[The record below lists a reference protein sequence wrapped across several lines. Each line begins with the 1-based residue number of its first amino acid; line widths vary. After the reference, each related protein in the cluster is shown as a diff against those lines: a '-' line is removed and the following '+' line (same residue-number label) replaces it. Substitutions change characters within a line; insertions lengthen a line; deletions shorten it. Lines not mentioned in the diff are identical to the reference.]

1 MAELV
6 FVGLGLGPGSL
17 PHGAL
22 DAIKACDMIFLERY
36 TAPVP
41 DDEISRLSKLTGRA
55 IEELDRTA
63 VEKGDA
69 IIDVAK
75 KGRAAL
81 LVPGDPMA
89 ATTHLSLR
97 MRAAAESISVRIIH
111 ASSVF
116 SAIPGILGLQHYKFG
131 RTITVPFHREGFAP
145 TSPYESLVKNTEAG
159 QHTLALLD
167 IDAEKGR
174 YMTSREGIEALM
186 TMEKKVGG
194 DLLARGALCC
204 IVARAG
210 HGDCAIRAG
219 PVQEML
225 RFDAG
230 EPPHSLVFPAA
241 LHFLEA
247 EALVAFAGAPK
258 EILKGK

>member
-6 FVGLGLGPGSL
+6 FVGLGLGPDGL
-17 PHGAL
+17 PHEAL
-22 DAIKACDMIFLERY
+22 DVLRSCDRVFIERY

-41 DDEISRLSKLTGRA
+41 DTTISRISDLIDKYIT
-55 IEELDRTA
+55 ELDRAA
-63 VEKGDA
+63 VENGD
-69 IIDVAK
+69 IIIAAAK
-75 KGRAAL
+75 MGKAAL

-97 MRAAAESISVRIIH
+97 MRACSEGIGVRIIH

-131 RTITVPFHREGFAP
+131 RTITVPFEKEGFAP
-145 TSPYESLVKNTEAG
+145 TSPYETLVKNIEAG

-167 IDAEKGR
+167 IDAENKR
-174 YMTSREGIEALM
+174 YMTAREGIEALM
-186 TMEKKVGG
+186 AMENKVGG
-194 DLLARGALCC
+194 RLLVDGALCC
-204 IVARAG
+204 VVARAG
-210 HGDCAIRAG
+210 HEDCALRAG
-219 PVQEML
+219 TAVEMAKY
-225 RFDAG
+225 DAG
-230 EPPHSLVFPAA
+230 APPHSLVFPAA

-258 EILKGK
+258 EILK

>member
-22 DAIKACDMIFLERY
+22 DAIKACNRVFLERY

-41 DDEISRLSKLTGRA
+41 EGEISSLSKLTGKT
-55 IEELDRTA
+55 IEELDRAA
-63 VEKGDA
+63 VEKGDV
-69 IIDVAK
+69 IIDAAK
-75 KGRAAL
+75 KGRASL

-97 MRAAAESISVRIIH
+97 MRAISEGIAVRIIH

-131 RTITVPFHREGFAP
+131 RTITVPFPKEGFAP
-145 TSPYESLVKNTEAG
+145 TSPYETLVKNLEAG

-167 IDAEKGR
+167 IDAENHR
-174 YMTSREGIEALM
+174 YMTAREGIEALLE
-186 TMEKKVGG
+186 MEKKVGG
-194 DLLARGALCC
+194 DLLAGGTLCC
-204 IVARAG
+204 VVARAG
-210 HGDCAIRAG
+210 HDDCAIRAG
-219 PVQEML
+219 PAKEMME
-225 RFDAG
+225 FDAG
-230 EPPHSLVFPAA
+230 APPHSLVFPAE
-241 LHFLEA
+241 LHFMEA
-247 EALVAFAGAPK
+247 EALVAFAGAPRS
-258 EILKGK
+258 ILK